1 MDCHRGDKIDVY
13 NFSTYFDHISE
24 FFNKNSENSQF
35 IVGITNVHEA
45 HGGTSRI
52 NACNSLDDYDRNHQ
66 ENGNNIFIAWIRT
79 HNGWVP
85 FHIQDVTSN
94 PNINFKE
101 KIKFSNYY
109 KENLKYFHTNFKS
122 SPQSVTLYTID
133 LNNSYHYISPYDFS
147 FTINYTIKAY
157 TENDLIIK
165 IGSNLK
171 FKILKEYTLDNNI
184 SIKYKSNE
192 NFDETVKQAIQASL
206 GEGLYIYD
214 IDLDT
219 MEDSEHNILRPEVN
233 YIEID
238 SKLVKD
244 FEDSNNIKVF
254 SENDGIKIFSFPN
267 KTITYQTTYPDITH
281 TQYAAHAKS
290 GSEGLSVIGLKFDIG
305 AKKFVTNGG

>member
-1 MDCHRGDKIDVY
+1 MGCHRGDKIEVY

-24 FFNKNSENSQF
+24 FFNKNNENSQF

-45 HGGTSRI
+45 HSKI

-94 PNINFKE
+94 PAINFKE

-267 KTITYQTTYPDITH
+267 KTITYQTTYPDIIH

-305 AKKFVTNGG
+305 AKKFVTNG